1 MRLLL
6 YTPVSDG
13 FGGQL
18 HRMVA
23 ELISLNDVE
32 VYRNIENLSNRL
44 RQCAHDLSIA
54 VLHMARK
61 EDLSDILSIR
71 DLLRDVRIILL
82 LPDRDEE
89 TLAQGHILRPR
100 FVSYAD
106 SDLADV
112 RAVLDRML

>member
-6 YTPVSDG
+6 YNPVSEG
-13 FGGQL
+13 FGEQL
-18 HRMVA
+18 HRIIA
-23 ELISLNDVE
+23 ELISLKDVE
-32 VYRNIENLSNRL
+32 VYRSIETLSRRL
-44 RQCAHDLSIA
+44 RQRAYDLPIV
-54 VLHMARK
+54 VLHATRR

-106 SDLADV
+106 SDLTDV